1 MKAKEIYW
9 YMEDERVIMG
19 YRGGA
24 EYIMSR
30 SVFQSE
36 ILRRRLD
43 IQPIDYDKILQIFIR
58 ESQYIDF
65 EEVKPPP
72 LLLT

>member
-9 YMEDERVIMG
+9 YMEDDRVIMG
-19 YRGGA
+19 YRGGT
-24 EYIMSR
+24 EYTMSR

-43 IQPIDYDKILQIFIR
+43 IQPIDYDKILQVFIR

-65 EEVKPPP
+65 EEVKSSP